1 MIWISSKNVTWRKR
15 RPLIRNWFESN
26 LRYIIISLQNSDTWK
41 IQLTIATNFISSKDS
56 EEERVLD
63 SRIDN
68 INSTSYSEVN
78 DVVNEL
84 FKSLPSKYQ
93 DDLETS
99 MKRSD
104 FIFDS
109 VELMYYKCY
118 KINFKRGALYI
129 DSPDW
134 IKKKKSKINQK
145 TEDDKCFQYAATV
158 ALNYKEIESDPER
171 VSNIKPFIN
180 KYNWEK
186 TDYPSKIDGWKKFEK
201 NNLTIVLNIL
211 YTKEKKNTSSLY
223 FKSKLNPWKSNN
235 C

>member
-1 MIWISSKNVTWRKR
+1 MIWISSKNMTWRKR

-145 TEDDKCFQYAATV
+145 TEDDVFNMRQ
-158 ALNYKEIESDPER
+158 L
-171 VSNIKPFIN
+171 
-180 KYNWEK
+180 
-186 TDYPSKIDGWKKFEK
+186 
-201 NNLTIVLNIL
+201 LL
-211 YTKEKKNTSSLY
+211 
-223 FKSKLNPWKSNN
+223 
-235 C
+235 